1 MIEHFNYKFLVIIHN
16 MYPPIWYYY
25 TRTFVRFQHFF
36 TEHIVP
42 YISNTPRW
50 VAN

>member
-25 TRTFVRFQHFF
+25 TRTFVRFQYFFEHFF
-36 TEHIVP
+36 SV
-42 YISNTPRW
+42 Y
-50 VAN
+50 